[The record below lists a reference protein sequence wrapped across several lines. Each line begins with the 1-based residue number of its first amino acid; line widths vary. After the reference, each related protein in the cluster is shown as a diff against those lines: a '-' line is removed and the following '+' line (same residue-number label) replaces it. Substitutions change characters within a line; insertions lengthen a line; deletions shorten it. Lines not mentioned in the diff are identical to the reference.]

1 MSRFRKPV
9 ALALTL
15 ASATA
20 LSMPAATQELFGGMG
35 GTAQAEVDPGN
46 VNEGRFDATGGIFGE
61 QRIDCLRC
69 HGLDGAGDPSG
80 AFPRLA
86 GQGAWYLYKT
96 LHDFA
101 QGRRQNE
108 VMTPIARTLTDEQ
121 MQALSAYYSALPPA
135 TAWPAADADVETLQA
150 GGALAATGSV
160 QDGIPACAG
169 CHGAEGEGQP
179 PIVPSLAAQ
188 SASYLEHQL
197 QKWKAGERDGDPM
210 GVMEVIASAMS
221 DEQMRAVS
229 LYYSAK
235 PPIEMGAPV
244 AAVEPPPAEE
254 VEGLAPPY
262 LGAPDL
268 ANQDQQ

>member
-1 MSRFRKPV
+1 MTCFRKRTV
-9 ALALTL
+9 LALSL
-15 ASATA
+15 ASAAA
-20 LSMPAATQELFGGMG
+20 LSTPAATQELFGGMG
-35 GTAQAEVDPGN
+35 GTAQAEIEPGT
-46 VNEGRFDATGGIFGE
+46 VNEGRFDALGGIFGN
-61 QRIDCLRC
+61 QRIDCVRC

-101 QGRRQNE
+101 AGRRQNE
-108 VMTPIARTLTDEQ
+108 VMTPIARTLTDQQ
-121 MQALSAYYSALPPA
+121 MQALSAYYSALPPEG
-135 TAWPAADADVETLQA
+135 AWPTAEVDVETLQR
-150 GGALAATGSV
+150 GGAIAATGSV
-160 QDGIPACAG
+160 RDGVPACAG

-197 QKWKAGERDGDPM
+197 QEWKAGDRDGDPM
-210 GVMEVIASAMS
+210 GVMEAIARAMS

-235 PPIEMGAPV
+235 PPIGMGAPV
-244 AAVEPPPAEE
+244 AEVEPPPAKAA
-254 VEGLAPPY
+254 EGLAPPY
-262 LGAPDL
+262 LGVPERADRE
-268 ANQDQQ
+268 QQ

>member
-1 MSRFRKPV
+1 MTPARATV
-9 ALALTL
+9 MAALAL
-15 ASATA
+15 ASAA
-20 LSMPAATQELFGGMG
+20 AFSMPAATQELFGGMG
-35 GTAQAEVDPGN
+35 GTAPAEVEPRD
-46 VNEGRFDATGGIFGE
+46 VNQGRFDATGGIFGE

-69 HGLDGAGDPSG
+69 HGLEGAGDPSG

-101 QGRRQNE
+101 QGRRQNQ

-121 MQALSAYYSALPPA
+121 MRALSAYYSALPPA
-135 TAWPAADADVETLQA
+135 AAWPTAAADVETLQA
-150 GGALAATGSV
+150 GGALAATGSIR
-160 QDGIPACAG
+160 DGIPACAG
-169 CHGAEGEGQP
+169 CHGAEGQGQP
-179 PIVPSLAAQ
+179 PIVPALAAQ

-197 QKWKAGERDGDPM
+197 QKWKSGERDGDPM
-210 GVMEVIASAMS
+210 GVMQAIARAMS

-229 LYYSAK
+229 LYYSGK
-235 PPIEMGAPV
+235 PPVETGAPV

-262 LGAPDL
+262 LRPPRL
-268 ANQDQQ
+268 VEQEPQ

>member
-1 MSRFRKPV
+1 MTPARTTAVV
-9 ALALTL
+9 ALALAL
-15 ASATA
+15 AAGTG
-20 LSMPAATQELFGGMG
+20 MPAASQELFGGMG
-35 GTAQAEVDPGN
+35 GSTQAEVEPGD
-46 VNEGRFDATGGIFGE
+46 VNEGRFDATGGIFGD

-69 HGLDGAGDPSG
+69 HGLEGAGDPSG

-108 VMTPIARTLTDEQ
+108 VMSPIARTLTDEE
-121 MQALSAYYSALPPA
+121 MRALSAYYAALPPA
-135 TAWPAADADVETLQA
+135 TAWPAVEADVETLQA
-150 GGALAATGSV
+150 GGALAATGNV

-169 CHGAEGEGQP
+169 CHGAEGEGRP

-210 GVMEVIASAMS
+210 GVMEAIARAMS

-235 PPIEMGAPV
+235 PPVEMGAPV
-244 AAVEPPPAEE
+244 AEVAPPPAQEI
-254 VEGLAPPY
+254 EGLAPPY
-262 LGAPDL
+262 LGVPERAD
-268 ANQDQQ
+268 QDRR